1 MSTGHSNSARAMMYR
16 LETMVLTA
24 ENFPLDAVRQQI
36 ISAIDLVVH
45 LGRFPDLS
53 RKVIE
58 ISEVT
63 DGGGGSIRMNPIF
76 LLGEEGLVRTENPLL
91 NEAKLRLRKWGEY
104 HGIPG

>member
-1 MSTGHSNSARAMMYR
+1 MSTGHSNSAKAMMYR

-24 ENFPLDAVRQQI
+24 ESFPLDAIRQQI

-63 DGGGGSIRMNPIF
+63 DGGGGTIQMNPIF
-76 LLGEEGLVRTENPLL
+76 LLGPEGLARTDNPMM
-91 NEAKLRLRKWGEY
+91 NDDKLRLRKWGEAS
-104 HGIPG
+104 GIS